1 MGTALAV
8 IKDESQMSTTDNQ
21 FSLTGAAFSKCG
33 RARTSILSLTWK
45 RVMPGFTLVMVALL
59 GGCVSKRHAMV
70 VPGTD
75 LASIKNYYV
84 VMPLGD
90 KNNLNNLICA
100 DLKSR
105 QLQATT
111 GLATQAPSEAQVLV
125 TYQDK
130 WCWDMTS
137 YLLQL
142 DIQFRKP
149 ATDVPVATGSSLRTS
164 LARKSAS
171 GMVKEVL
178 DQIFSKAAP
187 APAPLAGKP

>member
-1 MGTALAV
+1 
-8 IKDESQMSTTDNQ
+8 
-21 FSLTGAAFSKCG
+21 
-33 RARTSILSLTWK
+33 
-45 RVMPGFTLVMVALL
+45 MPGITLVMVALL

-84 VMPLGD
+84 VTPWGD
-90 KNNLNNLICA
+90 KNSVNNLICA

-111 GLATQAPSEAQVLV
+111 GLATQAPPDAQMLV

-130 WCWDMTS
+130 WCWDMST

-149 ATDVPVATGSSLRTS
+149 ATDVPMAAGTSLRTS

-171 GMVKEVL
+171 AMVKEVL
-178 DQIFSKAAP
+178 DEIFSKAAP
-187 APAPLAGKP
+187 VPAALTGKP